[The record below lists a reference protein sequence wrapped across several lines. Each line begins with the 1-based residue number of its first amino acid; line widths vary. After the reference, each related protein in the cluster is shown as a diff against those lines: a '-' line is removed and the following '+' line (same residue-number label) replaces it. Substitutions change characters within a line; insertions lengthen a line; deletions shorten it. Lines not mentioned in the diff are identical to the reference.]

1 MSTHD
6 FKRGDLVYANGL
18 PAVVYYV
25 SPLQIRILML
35 KRGDIKAYRINRDR
49 IHDRY
54 GGVAIEYITGSD
66 LQISID
72 SIMNFLHE
80 IGEQKN
86 ETKIQTR

>member
-1 MSTHD
+1 MDTHD

-35 KRGDIKAYRINRDR
+35 KRGDLKAYRINRDR

-54 GGVAIEYITGSD
+54 GGVAIDYITGSD
-66 LQISID
+66 LHIAID
-72 SIMNFLHE
+72 SIMDSLHK
-80 IGEQKN
+80 IGEK
-86 ETKIQTR
+86 K

>member
-6 FKRGDLVYANGL
+6 FQRGDLVYVNGL

-35 KRGDIKAYRINRDR
+35 KRGDLKAYRINRDK

-54 GGVAIEYITGSD
+54 GGVAIDYITGSD
-66 LQISID
+66 LEKTID
-72 SIMNFLHE
+72 FIMNFLHE
-80 IGEQKN
+80 IGEQK
-86 ETKIQTR
+86 K

>member
-1 MSTHD
+1 MNTHD

-35 KRGDIKAYRINRDR
+35 KRGDLKAYRINRDR

-54 GGVAIEYITGSD
+54 GGVAIDYITGSD
-66 LQISID
+66 LQIAID
-72 SIMNFLHE
+72 SIMDSLRK
-80 IGEQKN
+80 IGEK
-86 ETKIQTR
+86 K

>member
-6 FKRGDLVYANGL
+6 FQRGDLVYANGL

-35 KRGDIKAYRINRDR
+35 KRGDLKAYRINRDR
-49 IHDRY
+49 INGKYRD
-54 GGVAIEYITGSD
+54 VSVDYITGSD
-66 LQISID
+66 LQIAID

-80 IGEQKN
+80 IGEQK
-86 ETKIQTR
+86 K

>member
-1 MSTHD
+1 METHD

-35 KRGDIKAYRINRDR
+35 KRGDLKAYRINRDR

-54 GGVAIEYITGSD
+54 GGVAIDYITGSD
-66 LQISID
+66 LEKSID
-72 SIMNFLHE
+72 SIMDFLHK
-80 IGEQKN
+80 IGEKH
-86 ETKIQTR
+86 ESKI